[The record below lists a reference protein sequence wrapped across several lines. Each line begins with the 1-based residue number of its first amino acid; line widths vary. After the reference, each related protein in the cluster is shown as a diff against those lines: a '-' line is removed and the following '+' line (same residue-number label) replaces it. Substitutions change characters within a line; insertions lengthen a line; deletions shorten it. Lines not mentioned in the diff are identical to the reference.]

1 MSVSGALCFAVSG
14 SKANFATLTDHL
26 TSDMH
31 TINAANSDK
40 LLTVI

>member
-1 MSVSGALCFAVSG
+1 MRYALQYVAI
-14 SKANFATLTDHL
+14 LIEHL

-40 LLTVI
+40 LLTIT

>member
-1 MSVSGALCFAVSG
+1 MSISDALCFAVRG
-14 SKANFATLTDHL
+14 SKANFATLIEHL

-40 LLTVI
+40 LLTIT